1 MGRASV
7 GHQGGAGSEVGC
19 TVTLPPLDLPDRLYS
34 AIWAARR
41 GRPIPVVIV
50 EALEARFLGK
60 KSVSK
65 GPVVQD
71 RPLFSYVEVVE

>member
-1 MGRASV
+1 
-7 GHQGGAGSEVGC
+7 
-19 TVTLPPLDLPDRLYS
+19 VTLPPLSIPDRLYS
-34 AIWAARR
+34 AIWSARR

-60 KSVSK
+60 KSVSR

-71 RPLFSYVEVVE
+71 RPLLSFVEVIE